1 MRKALLIALGALTLT
16 LSTAS
21 PALAETVEECT
32 NRVTRDCDA
41 ALADSNWY
49 EKIAVG
55 IVCTAMYLACGG
67 VTVNVKAF

>member
-21 PALAETVEECT
+21 PAMAETVEECV

-41 ALADSNWY
+41 ALAESNWY

-55 IVCTAMYLACGG
+55 IVCSAMYLTCGG
-67 VTVNVKAF
+67 VNVNIKAF

>member
-21 PALAETVEECT
+21 PAMAETVEECV
-32 NRVTRDCDA
+32 NRVTRDCDR

-55 IVCTAMYLACGG
+55 IVCSAMYLTCGG
-67 VTVNVKAF
+67 VDVTIKVL